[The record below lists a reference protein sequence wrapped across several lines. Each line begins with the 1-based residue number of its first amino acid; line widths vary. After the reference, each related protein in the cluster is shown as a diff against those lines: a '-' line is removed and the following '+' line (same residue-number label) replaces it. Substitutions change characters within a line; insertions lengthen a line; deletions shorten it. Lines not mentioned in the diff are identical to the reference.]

1 MLTGFLALTTAA
13 LFAGAAIYVSVVEQP
28 ARLDL
33 DSSAML
39 KQWQESYPRASI
51 MQAGLAIISCL
62 LGLLAFMFSYDWR
75 WLLGAALIILPWPYT
90 MFLIM
95 PTNKI
100 LKTKVAETFDRAWRM
115 LRMRRILVHAGDGFA
130 VSPRNRGL
138 ISYYANSIAHV
149 LGPFEHA
156 VRERDIL
163 PAARLSGE
171 TILR

>member
-1 MLTGFLALTTAA
+1 MLTGLLALTTAA

-33 DSSAML
+33 ESSAML

-51 MQAGLAIISCL
+51 MQAGLAIISCV

-100 LKTKVAETFDRAWRM
+100 LKSRSPAQANEDTRS
-115 LRMRRILVHAGDGFA
+115 LV
-130 VSPRNRGL
+130 RQWGL
-138 ISYYANSIAHV
+138 
-149 LGPFEHA
+149 LHA
-156 VRERDIL
+156 VR
-163 PAARLSGE
+163 
-171 TILR
+171 TILGAGAVAAYLWALRG

>member
-1 MLTGFLALTTAA
+1 MFTGYLALTTAA

-51 MQAGLAIISCL
+51 MQAGLAILSCG

-75 WLLGAALIILPWPYT
+75 WLLGAALVILPWPYT

-100 LKTKVAETFDRAWRM
+100 LKSTVPAQANEDTHSMVQQW
-115 LRMRRILVHAGDGFA
+115 
-130 VSPRNRGL
+130 GL
-138 ISYYANSIAHV
+138 
-149 LGPFEHA
+149 LHA
-156 VRERDIL
+156 VR
-163 PAARLSGE
+163 
-171 TILR
+171 TILGVGAVAAYLWALRG

>member
-1 MLTGFLALTTAA
+1 MFTGFLALTTAA

-33 DSSAML
+33 EPPAML
-39 KQWQESYPRASI
+39 KQWQESYPRAAI
-51 MQAGLAIISCL
+51 MQATLAIISCA

-100 LKTKVAETFDRAWRM
+100 LKSTLPTQVNEDTHS
-115 LRMRRILVHAGDGFA
+115 LV
-130 VSPRNRGL
+130 RQWGL
-138 ISYYANSIAHV
+138 
-149 LGPFEHA
+149 LHA
-156 VRERDIL
+156 VRTVLGIGAV
-163 PAARLSGE
+163 AAYLWA
-171 TILR
+171 LRV

>member
-1 MLTGFLALTTAA
+1 MFTGFLALATAA

-33 DSSAML
+33 DPPAML
-39 KQWQESYPRASI
+39 KQWQESYPRATI

-62 LGLLAFMFSYDWR
+62 LGVLAFMFSYDWR

-100 LKTKVAETFDRAWRM
+100 LKSKLPAEANEDTHS
-115 LRMRRILVHAGDGFA
+115 LV
-130 VSPRNRGL
+130 RQWGL
-138 ISYYANSIAHV
+138 
-149 LGPFEHA
+149 LHA
-156 VRERDIL
+156 VRTVLGIGAV
-163 PAARLSGE
+163 AAYLWA
-171 TILR
+171 LRV

>member
-1 MLTGFLALTTAA
+1 MFTGFLALTTAA

-33 DSSAML
+33 DSPAML

-51 MQAGLAIISCL
+51 MQAGLALVSCA
-62 LGLLAFMFSYDWR
+62 LGLLAFLFSYDWR

-100 LKTKVAETFDRAWRM
+100 LKSKLPAEANDDTHS
-115 LRMRRILVHAGDGFA
+115 LV
-130 VSPRNRGL
+130 RQWGL
-138 ISYYANSIAHV
+138 
-149 LGPFEHA
+149 LHA
-156 VRERDIL
+156 VRTVL
-163 PAARLSGE
+163 GVGAVVAYLWA
-171 TILR
+171 LRG